1 LRAPT
6 ISARKFRSAW
16 HMKRIAPD
24 KKPLRGNIVVPGD
37 KSIAHR
43 AVIFSAIAQGRSRI
57 LNLSGGDDNSRTV
70 RAFRQMGVE
79 IFRDGDALCVE
90 GKGWDGLSAPT
101 ERIDC
106 GNSGTTLRLLSGL
119 LAGRPFHSELD
130 GDSSLRQRPMKRVI
144 DPLSKMGARIRS
156 RQGDGLAPLEI
167 DGGGLRGIEYRMPI
181 ASAQV
186 KSAIVLAALQAEGQ
200 TIVHEPQRSRDH
212 TEVMLSGFGGKISV
226 DGLTLAIAGRPALT
240 GQSVRIPGDISS
252 AAFFLVAAAM
262 IPGSDLTVRD
272 VGCNPTRDGVLEVLK
287 QMGASIELRN
297 QRLEAG
303 ERVADIHVTGAALK
317 GVDVD
322 AELVARTID
331 EYPILA
337 VAAAVAQGVTT
348 FSDVNELR
356 FKESDRIAAM
366 TEGLRALGV
375 LVEERPDGMTI
386 QGGNRL
392 RSGAVKSYADHRIA
406 MSFAIAG
413 LVSENGV
420 EIDDAKCVDISFP
433 SFFDLLAEICLH

>member
-1 LRAPT
+1 
-6 ISARKFRSAW
+6 
-16 HMKRIAPD
+16 MKKIEPN
-24 KKPLRGNIVVPGD
+24 KKPLRGEIAVPGD

-57 LNLSGGDDNSRTV
+57 LNLSSGDDNSRTV

-90 GKGWDGLSAPT
+90 GQGWDGLRAPAET
-101 ERIDC
+101 INC

-119 LAGRPFHSELD
+119 LAGQAFHSELD
-130 GDSSLRQRPMKRVI
+130 GDSSLRQRPMQRVI
-144 DPLSKMGARIRS
+144 DPLSEMGARIRS

-167 DGGGLRGIEYRMPI
+167 DGGGLHGIDYRMPI

-200 TIVHEPQRSRDH
+200 TIIHEPQRSRDH
-212 TEVMLSGFGGKISV
+212 TEVMLSGFGGKVSV
-226 DGLTLAIAGRPALT
+226 DGLTITIASRPALT

-262 IPGSDLTVRD
+262 IPGSDLLVRD
-272 VGCNPTRDGVLEVLK
+272 VGCNPTRDGVVEVLK

-303 ERVADIHVTGAALK
+303 ERVADIHVTGGALR

-348 FSDVNELR
+348 FSHVKELR

-366 TEGLRALGV
+366 AEGLRALGV
-375 LVEERPDGMTI
+375 SIEERDDGMTI
-386 QGGNRL
+386 HGGTRL

-406 MSFAIAG
+406 MAFAIAG
-413 LVSENGV
+413 LVSANGV
-420 EIDDAKCVDISFP
+420 GIDDAACVDISFP